1 MTNTSWLP
9 HAVAESEASDE
20 PLRINGPFRIRYAV
34 GQRHCRRQR
43 LIETLETPQAT
54 TRILR
59 EGRDRRAQRAVHA
72 KRLLHVLLVQIEVL
86 GEKSSARRCD
96 CRTR

>member
-9 HAVAESEASDE
+9 HAVAKSKAAEELLCE
-20 PLRINGPFRIRYAV
+20 NRPFRIGYAV
-34 GQRHCRRQR
+34 GQRQYRRGR
-43 LIETLETPQAT
+43 RVETLETPQAM
-54 TRILR
+54 TRIPR
-59 EGRDRRAQRAVHA
+59 EGRDRRPQRAVHG
-72 KRLLHVLLVQIEVL
+72 KRFLHVALAHIEVL

>member
-9 HAVAESEASDE
+9 HAVAQSKAAEE
-20 PLRINGPFRIRYAV
+20 PLRENRPFRIGYAV
-34 GQRHCRRQR
+34 GQRHYCRGR
-43 LIETLETPQAT
+43 LVETLETPQAA

-59 EGRDRRAQRAVHA
+59 EGRDRRAQRAVHG
-72 KRLLHVLLVQIEVL
+72 KRFLHVVLAHIEVL
-86 GEKSSARRCD
+86 GEKSGARRCD